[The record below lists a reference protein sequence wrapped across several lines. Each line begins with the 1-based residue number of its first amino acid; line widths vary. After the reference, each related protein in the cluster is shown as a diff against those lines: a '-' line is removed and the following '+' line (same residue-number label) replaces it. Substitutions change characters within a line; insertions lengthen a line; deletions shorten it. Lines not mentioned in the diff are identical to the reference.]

1 MDIRTARQELLHRL
15 RRIYDPREASLIA
28 DMVVEHVTG
37 HSRTQRLIH
46 GADALSD
53 SQVSEIRRCSDELLR
68 WRPVQYVLG
77 EAWFA
82 GMRLQVDERVLIP
95 RPETE
100 ELVEWCLSS
109 LPRTAAL
116 RILDVGTGSGCIAL
130 ALAKAL
136 PMAEVW
142 AADKS
147 RDALAAAA
155 DNARE
160 TCIDLRL
167 LELDVLDRHA
177 WDALPA
183 FDIIISNPPYVL
195 DADKSSIRDN
205 VLQYEPHMALFVE
218 DPDPLRFYDAIS
230 SLALLRL
237 ASDGRLFFE
246 VHEEKG
252 PDVQSLLR
260 NRGFREVILRK
271 DLSGRDRM
279 VRAQHS

>member
-15 RRIYDPREASLIA
+15 RGIYDPREASLIA
-28 DMVVEHVTG
+28 DMVMESVTG
-37 HSRTQRLIH
+37 HARTQRLLH
-46 GADALSD
+46 GADVLSD
-53 SQVSEIRRCSDELLR
+53 QQVSELCRCSDELLR

-100 ELVEWCLSS
+100 ELVEWCLTSS
-109 LPRTAAL
+109 PRIPL
-116 RILDVGTGSGCIAL
+116 RMLDVGTGSGCIAL

-147 RDALAAAA
+147 RDALAVAAA
-155 DNARE
+155 NARE
-160 TCIDLRL
+160 TGIDLRL

-177 WDALPA
+177 GEALPT
-183 FDIIISNPPYVL
+183 FDILISNPPYVL
-195 DADKSSIRDN
+195 TADKSSIRDN

-218 DPDPLRFYDAIS
+218 DADPLRFYDAITE
-230 SLALLRL
+230 LALLRL
-237 ASDGRLFFE
+237 ASGGRIYFE

-252 PDVQSLLR
+252 PDVQQLLEE
-260 NRGFREVILRK
+260 RGFRDVILRK

-279 VRAQHS
+279 VRADRS

>member
-15 RRIYDPREASLIA
+15 RGIYDPREASLIA
-28 DMVVEHVTG
+28 DMVMESVTG
-37 HSRTQRLIH
+37 HARTQRLLH
-46 GADALSD
+46 GADVLSD
-53 SQVSEIRRCSDELLR
+53 QQVSELCRCSDELLR

-100 ELVEWCLSS
+100 ELVEWCLTSS
-109 LPRTAAL
+109 PRIPL
-116 RILDVGTGSGCIAL
+116 RMLDVGTGSGCIAL

-147 RDALAAAA
+147 RDALAVAAA
-155 DNARE
+155 NARE
-160 TCIDLRL
+160 TGIDLRL
-167 LELDVLDRHA
+167 LELDVLDRDA
-177 WDALPA
+177 WGALPKI
-183 FDIIISNPPYVL
+183 DILISNPPYVL
-195 DADKSSIRDN
+195 TADKSSIRDN

-218 DPDPLRFYDAIS
+218 DADPLRFYDAITE
-230 SLALLRL
+230 LALLRL
-237 ASDGRLFFE
+237 ASGGRIYFE

-252 PDVQSLLR
+252 PDVQQLLEE
-260 NRGFREVILRK
+260 RGFRDVILRK

-279 VRAQHS
+279 VRADRS